1 MPIAKKLQFG
11 PIFCFWVPARVPEA
25 VLGCYGLDAE
35 RGWIWRGAGL
45 TRCSARVLLGRG
57 AWVLSGY
64 RAKVLPGC
72 GIVMWPHCRAREL
85 FGRGIVMWPECGV
98 AKHGR
103 CRGFGRLPV
112 YRVVLL
118 LSLKISNATL
128 LKLVF
133 RYNGRREFVEEQAR
147 SPPMSNLLDTP
158 KLGFGCMRLPLTDP
172 KDQKSIDIEHLKKM
186 VDAFIEAGGTY
197 FDTAYV
203 YHEGESEVAMRKA
216 LVERYPRDS
225 FTIATKCLAWAQP
238 TAEDAK
244 ACLDTSLKR
253 LGTDYIDFYLLHN
266 MGGARTAKF
275 DEYGMWEWA
284 AQKKAEGVI
293 KHLGFSMHDNAET
306 LDKLLADHPDMD
318 FVQLQVNYLDWEDP
332 VVESRKCMEV
342 AQKHGVP
349 VVIME
354 PARGGRLADLPER
367 GASVLKSADPDKSVV
382 SWAYRFCYNL
392 PNVISVLS
400 GVSTL
405 EQIQENVREWK
416 ANEPLSAFEEKA
428 LGDAVDALKS
438 VGLIPCTNCRYCV
451 KDCPAGVK
459 IPEALGLLNLE
470 KVTENREFAKSQYA
484 WQTRDGRAS
493 ACIQCGACE
502 DMCPQGINIIE
513 LLEDAADFYE

>member
-1 MPIAKKLQFG
+1 
-11 PIFCFWVPARVPEA
+11 
-25 VLGCYGLDAE
+25 
-35 RGWIWRGAGL
+35 
-45 TRCSARVLLGRG
+45 
-57 AWVLSGY
+57 
-64 RAKVLPGC
+64 
-72 GIVMWPHCRAREL
+72 
-85 FGRGIVMWPECGV
+85 
-98 AKHGR
+98 
-103 CRGFGRLPV
+103 
-112 YRVVLL
+112 
-118 LSLKISNATL
+118 
-128 LKLVF
+128 
-133 RYNGRREFVEEQAR
+133 
-147 SPPMSNLLDTP
+147 MSNLLDTP

-306 LDKLLADHPDMD
+306 LDKLLADHPDMG

-367 GASVLKSADPDKSVV
+367 GASVLKAADPDKSAV

-451 KDCPAGVK
+451 KDCPAGVN

-470 KVTENREFAKSQYA
+470 KMTENREFAKSQYA

>member
-1 MPIAKKLQFG
+1 
-11 PIFCFWVPARVPEA
+11 
-25 VLGCYGLDAE
+25 
-35 RGWIWRGAGL
+35 
-45 TRCSARVLLGRG
+45 
-57 AWVLSGY
+57 
-64 RAKVLPGC
+64 
-72 GIVMWPHCRAREL
+72 
-85 FGRGIVMWPECGV
+85 
-98 AKHGR
+98 
-103 CRGFGRLPV
+103 
-112 YRVVLL
+112 
-118 LSLKISNATL
+118 
-128 LKLVF
+128 
-133 RYNGRREFVEEQAR
+133 
-147 SPPMSNLLDTP
+147 MSNLLDAP

-172 KDQKSIDIEHLKKM
+172 KDQKSIDIEHVKKM
-186 VDAFIEAGGTY
+186 VDTFIEAGGTY

-244 ACLDTSLKR
+244 ACLDTSLER

-284 AQKKAEGVI
+284 AQKKAEGII

-306 LDKLLADHPDMD
+306 LDKLLTDHPDMD

-342 AQKHGVP
+342 AQKHGAP

-367 GASVLKSADPDKSVV
+367 GASVLKAADPDKSVV

-416 ANEPLSAFEEKA
+416 ANEPFNASEEKA

-470 KVTENREFAKSQYA
+470 KMTENREFAKSQYA